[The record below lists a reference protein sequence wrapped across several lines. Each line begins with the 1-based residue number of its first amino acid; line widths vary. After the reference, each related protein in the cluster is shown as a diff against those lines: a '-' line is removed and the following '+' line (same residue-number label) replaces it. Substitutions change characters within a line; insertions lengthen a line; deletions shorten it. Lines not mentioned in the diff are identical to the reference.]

1 MTEIDVKYLRKAL
14 VKLKPTQHQFPTTPE
29 ITLLCYDSSE
39 DESPDMISVFWSEGF
54 LYEGDD
60 FNAVANKMRGRKTDC
75 YKISTEVEEILE
87 FYLE

>member
-14 VKLKPTQHQFPTTPE
+14 VKLQPTQHQFETKPE
-29 ITLLCYDSSE
+29 ITLLCYDSPE

-60 FNAVANKMRGRKTDC
+60 FNAIANNMRGRKTDC
-75 YKISTEVEEILE
+75 YKISDEVEEILS
-87 FYLE
+87 FYLD